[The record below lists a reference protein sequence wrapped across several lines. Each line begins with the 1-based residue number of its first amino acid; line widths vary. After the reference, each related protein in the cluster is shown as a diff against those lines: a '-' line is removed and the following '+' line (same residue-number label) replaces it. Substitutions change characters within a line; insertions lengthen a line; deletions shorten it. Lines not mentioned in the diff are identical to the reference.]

1 MPNSPLTPIPPFCPN
16 PKCNSRTRSIP
27 WRFKKK
33 GFYLRTYP
41 PYRVQRY
48 QCHHCRRNFS
58 SQTFSTTYWLRYTD
72 LLETLFHRLVGGSC
86 LRQISREFGVTHST
100 LQRQAERLGR
110 HCLLFHEQLRP
121 RSAPD
126 EPLVLDGF
134 RTFEHSQYW
143 PFDLNLLIGASHFV
157 YGIGEAELRRS
168 GTMRPAQKK
177 RRILLES
184 RHGRPYPQATKKS
197 VEELVARI
205 VPEDCTATIRSDE
218 HQAYPLAFGLLHDRR
233 LHHEQTSS
241 KESRTTRNP
250 LFPVNLADLLLRH
263 SSANHKRETIAFSKR
278 RQGAMY
284 RAAIWV
290 VWRNY
295 VKSRSENK
303 KNSPPAVVL
312 GLIRKR
318 LSIAKI
324 LENRLFPSQI
334 ELSSWVSRCYDG
346 RISTRRIE
354 RNRFYQ
360 PAFAE

>member
-1 MPNSPLTPIPPFCPN
+1 MPNSPATIPPPFCPN
-16 PKCNSRTRSIP
+16 PECDSRTGSIP
-27 WRFKKK
+27 WRYKKK
-33 GFYLRTYP
+33 GFFDRRYRP
-41 PYRVQRY
+41 CRVQRY
-48 QCHHCRRNFS
+48 VCLHCRRNFS

-72 LLETLFHRLVGGSC
+72 LLEPLFHRLVGGSC
-86 LRQISREFGVTHST
+86 LRQISRELGVTHST
-100 LQRQAERLGR
+100 LQHQAERLGR

-121 RSAPD
+121 RTAPD

-143 PFDLNLLIGASHFV
+143 PFDLNLLVGTSHFV

-168 GTMRPAQKK
+168 GTMRPAQKRK
-177 RRILLES
+177 RVLLES
-184 RHGRPYPQATKKS
+184 RHGRPEAQATRRS

-205 VPEDCTATIRSDE
+205 VPQGSTATIRSDG
-218 HQAYPLAFGLLHDRR
+218 HQAYPLAFRRLRGRR

-241 KESRTTRNP
+241 KKSRTTRNP

-303 KNSPPAVVL
+303 KNAPPAVL
-312 GLIRKR
+312 LRLIRSR
-318 LSIAKI
+318 YSIARI
-324 LENRLFPSQI
+324 LEHRLFPSQL
-334 ELSSWVSRCYDG
+334 ELGSWVRRCYEG
-346 RISTRRIE
+346 CISTRRLP
-354 RNRFYQ
+354 RNRIYQ

>member
-1 MPNSPLTPIPPFCPN
+1 MPNLPATRPPPFCPN
-16 PKCNSRTRSIP
+16 PECDSRTRSRP

-33 GFYLRTYP
+33 GFFERSYP

-48 QCHHCRRNFS
+48 VCQHCRRNFS
-58 SQTFSTTYWLRYTD
+58 SQTFSTSYWLRYTD

-86 LRQISREFGVTHST
+86 LRQISRELGVTHSA
-100 LQRQAERLGR
+100 LQHQAERLGR
-110 HCLLFHEQLRP
+110 HCLLFHERLRP
-121 RSAPD
+121 KTVPD

-143 PFDLNLLIGASHFV
+143 PFDLNLLIGTSHFV

-168 GTMRPAQKK
+168 GTMRPSQKQK
-177 RRILLES
+177 RVLLES
-184 RHGRPYPQATKKS
+184 RHGRPYPQATRRS

-205 VPEDCTATIRSDE
+205 VPEGSTATIRSDE
-218 HQAYPLAFGLLHDRR
+218 HQAYPLAFRRLRGRR

-241 KESRTTRNP
+241 KKSRTTRNP
-250 LFPVNLADLLLRH
+250 LFAVNLADLLLRH

-278 RQGAMY
+278 RQAAMY

-303 KNSPPAVVL
+303 RNSPPAVVL

-318 LSIAKI
+318 LSIAKV
-324 LENRLFPSQI
+324 LENRIFPSQMK
-334 ELSSWVSRCYDG
+334 LGSWVRRCYEG
-346 RISTRRIE
+346 RISTRRLP
-354 RNRFYQ
+354 RNRIYR
-360 PAFAE
+360 PAFPE